1 MGEDAALRKYKVG
14 PKLTVRLQEF
24 PDRKRFPKC
33 EHCGQGHY
41 WNVVWPSAWVMS
53 RFLARGDAVRMLN
66 GKRALVIGC
75 GAGLESVVAAKMG
88 AEVTV
93 LDHSAEALR
102 LTRENCILNGIDNAH
117 TTRRCWLDR
126 DGIAKLRRFDAVIGC
141 DVLYNI
147 GKKEVVNRLL
157 EAAMKRKSIA
167 FFAEPERIGAK
178 DPRRL
183 LDGSDFQIESTTSGI
198 GSDGVEVH
206 IYRVRRREA
215 LL

>member
-1 MGEDAALRKYKVG
+1 MDERAVSHKYNVSSH
-14 PKLTVRLQEF
+14 LTVRLQEF
-24 PDRKRFPKC
+24 PARKRFPKC

-41 WNVVWPSAWVMS
+41 WNVVWPSARVMS
-53 RFLARGDAVRMLN
+53 RFLATDAAELGLK

-102 LTRENCILNGIDNAH
+102 LTRENCILNGIDDVH

-126 DGIAKLRRFDAVIGC
+126 VGIARLRRFEVVLGC

-157 EAAMKRKSIA
+157 SAALKRGGLA
-167 FFAEPERIGAK
+167 LFAEPERIGAK

-183 LDGSDFQIESTTSGI
+183 LDGSGFQIEATTSRV
-198 GSDGVEVH
+198 GSDGVTVH
-206 IYRVRRREA
+206 IYRVRHREPRG
-215 LL
+215 